1 MRRARPANTQ
11 SGLETKDP
19 PLPTLILLRHGQ
31 SDWNLQNRFT
41 GWVDVDLSPAGVEEA
56 RAAGRALA
64 EAGIEID
71 RGFTS
76 VLKRAIRTL
85 WIVLDELDRMWV
97 PVERSWRL
105 NERHYGALQGLD
117 KAETASAHG
126 AEQVRIWRRS
136 YATPPPPLAADDPGH
151 PRFDPR
157 YAELAEGALPSAES
171 LAMTLERVLPYWHG
185 AIAPALARGETATV
199 AAHGNS
205 LRALV
210 KYLDGISEAEIL
222 DLNIPTGLPLVYDL
236 EADLSVKSSRYLADA
251 DAVKAAADAVAN
263 QAGG

>member
-1 MRRARPANTQ
+1 M
-11 SGLETKDP
+11 
-19 PLPTLILLRHGQ
+19 PTLILVRHGQ

-56 RAAGRALA
+56 RAAGQTLAGEGIRVDRA
-64 EAGIEID
+64 
-71 RGFTS
+71 FTS

-85 WIVLDELDRMWV
+85 WIVLDEMNQMWV

-117 KAETASAHG
+117 KAETAAVHG

-136 YATPPPPLAADDPGH
+136 YATPPPALDADDPTH
-151 PRFDPR
+151 PRFERR
-157 YAELAEGALPSAES
+157 YGHISQGDLPSSES
-171 LAMTLERVLPYWHG
+171 LKSTLERVLPYWHHTV
-185 AIAPALARGETATV
+185 APALVRGETAMI

-210 KYLDGISEAEIL
+210 KYLDGISEEDIL
-222 DLNIPTGLPLVYDL
+222 ELNIPTGLPLIYDL
-236 EADLSVKSSRYLADA
+236 EADLTVKSSRYLADEQT
-251 DAVKAAADAVAN
+251 VKAAADAVAN
-263 QAGG
+263 QAAR

>member
-1 MRRARPANTQ
+1 M
-11 SGLETKDP
+11 
-19 PLPTLILLRHGQ
+19 PTLILARHGQ

-56 RAAGRALA
+56 RSAGRALA
-64 EAGIEID
+64 AEGVKID
-71 RGFTS
+71 RAFTS
-76 VLKRAIRTL
+76 LLRRAIRTL
-85 WIVLDELDRMWV
+85 WLMLDEMDQMWV

-117 KAETASAHG
+117 KAETAAAHG

-136 YATPPPPLAADDPGH
+136 YATPPPALDGDDPTHPRFERRYASIAADD
-151 PRFDPR
+151 
-157 YAELAEGALPSAES
+157 LPSGES
-171 LAMTLERVLPYWHG
+171 LAMTLERVLPYWHA
-185 AIAPALARGETATV
+185 AIGPALARGETVMV

-210 KYLDGISEAEIL
+210 KYLDGISDSDIL
-222 DLNIPTGLPLVYDL
+222 ELNIPTGLPLVYQLDAGL
-236 EADLSVKSSRYLADA
+236 AAKSSRYIADEE
-251 DAVKAAADAVAN
+251 AVRAAAQAVAD

>member
-1 MRRARPANTQ
+1 MP
-11 SGLETKDP
+11 K
-19 PLPTLILLRHGQ
+19 LILVRHGQ

-41 GWVDVDLSPAGVEEA
+41 GWVDVDLAPAGVAEA

-64 EAGIEID
+64 GDGIGID
-71 RGFTS
+71 RAFTS

-85 WIVLDELDRMWV
+85 WLMLDEMDQMWV

-117 KAETASAHG
+117 KAETAARHG
-126 AEQVRIWRRS
+126 AGQVKIWRRS
-136 YATPPPPLAADDPGH
+136 FATPPPALDAADPGH
-151 PRFDPR
+151 PRFERR
-157 YAELAEGALPSAES
+157 YDGLAQSELPSGES
-171 LAMTLERVLPYWHG
+171 LEMTLARVLPCWRG
-185 AIAPALARGETATV
+185 AIAPALAEGETVLV

-210 KYLDGISEAEIL
+210 MYLDGLSESEVL
-222 DLNIPTGLPLVYDL
+222 ELNIPTGLPLVYDL
-236 EADLSVKSSRYLADA
+236 AEDLAPRSSRYLADPA
-251 DAVKAAADAVAN
+251 AVAAAARAVAD